1 MQSDRERSVTGG
13 YGWDPA
19 WTGWHLSGSAVW
31 MGALAGLVAAV
42 LFSLLAI
49 AVGAHKSVDDR
60 VLKFADLAPATII
73 FGVLGAF
80 LASLIGGWTAG
91 RIAGAR
97 RAEPAILHGV
107 AAWLLSM
114 GIVILLASLGG
125 ANVFAG
131 GYLGYLASPGA
142 PAPANVP
149 IDPSTAIAI
158 RNAAASAIVAILVG
172 LMGATIGGWMA
183 SGEPMHPYHY
193 RTRDRHHEDTASDVR
208 RATL

>member
-1 MQSDRERSVTGG
+1 MQSDRELPVTRG

-19 WTGWHLSGSAVW
+19 WTGWHLSGTAVW

-42 LFSLLAI
+42 LFSLLAT
-49 AVGAHKSVDDR
+49 AVGAHKAVDDR
-60 VLKFADLAPATII
+60 VLKFSDLGAATII

-80 LASLIGGWTAG
+80 FAAVIGGWTAG
-91 RIAGAR
+91 RISGAR
-97 RAEPAILHGV
+97 RAEPAIHHGV
-107 AAWLLSM
+107 AAWLVSM

-125 ANVFAG
+125 AHVFAG
-131 GYLGYLASPGA
+131 GYLNYLAPLGA

-149 IDPSTAIAI
+149 VDPTAAIAI
-158 RNAAASAIVAILVG
+158 RNAAASAILAMLVG

-193 RTRDRHHEDTASDVR
+193 RTRDRHHESSASDVR
-208 RATL
+208 RASL